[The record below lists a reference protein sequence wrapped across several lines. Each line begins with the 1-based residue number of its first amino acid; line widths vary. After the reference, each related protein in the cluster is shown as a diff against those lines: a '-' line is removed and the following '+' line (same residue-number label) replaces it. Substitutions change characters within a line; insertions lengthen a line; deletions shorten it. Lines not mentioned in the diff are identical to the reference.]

1 MDERLRPL
9 ERIRKKKDFLSL
21 YKNGSRFRSRHFSL
35 VFRPNELGFSRLAVV
50 VSKKV
55 GVAVIRNKVK
65 RRMRELFRRHK
76 MLLPEATDVI
86 VVTRPEILELG
97 PAELSAAFLAA
108 LASLQKKRSRT

>member
-21 YKNGSRFRSRHFSL
+21 YRNGSRFRGRHFSL

-55 GVAVIRNKVK
+55 GPAVIRNKVK
-65 RRMRELFRRHK
+65 RRVRELFRRNK
-76 MLLPEATDVI
+76 TVLPEATDVI

-97 PAELSAAFLAA
+97 PEELSAAFLAA
-108 LASLQKKRSRT
+108 LASLHRKRPRT

>member
-21 YKNGSRFRSRHFSL
+21 YKNGSRFRGRHFSL
-35 VFRPNELGFSRLAVV
+35 VYRPNELGFSRLAVV

-55 GVAVIRNKVK
+55 GPAVIRNKVK
-65 RRMRELFRRHK
+65 RRMREIFRRHK
-76 MLLPEATDVI
+76 PLLPEATDVI

-97 PAELSAAFLAA
+97 RDELAEVFLAA
-108 LASLQKKRSRT
+108 LASLRRKRPRT